1 MERNRHF
8 NLSPFQ
14 TKKVHP
20 CIKILATFTSKK
32 QGFFAYRSSH
42 VDFALADDKLMDNI
56 LVTIPAGK
64 LERSPTIF
72 SLLVYIAFHWHQHSD
87 DTSMAI

>member
-1 MERNRHF
+1 MHKNTYNILHPRNV
-8 NLSPFQ
+8 S
-14 TKKVHP
+14 
-20 CIKILATFTSKK
+20 
-32 QGFFAYRSSH
+32 AYRSSH

-56 LVTIPAGK
+56 LVTVPAGK